1 MEIQLWRS
9 ILCPYELA
17 VKELIVKFEHIISE
31 HRENDLYS
39 PIEQVSGRVKSVS
52 SILEKMQRKHIPME
66 RMEEEVE
73 DIAGI
78 RIICQFEEDIETV
91 ANLIQ
96 NRADMTIKSEK
107 NYLKHVKQSG
117 YRSLHLIIYYTVET
131 LNGPRKLQAEI
142 QIRTMAMD
150 FWATI
155 EHSLQYKYKG
165 DMPPHVAERLTN
177 AADAI
182 ILLDREMSS
191 VRNEIMDAQNS
202 SQMQSNLVK
211 DILNN
216 IENLYRVSSERE
228 VIKIQTEFLRVFHT
242 KDLKQ
247 LERFHRQLDII
258 AEGYRAQAV
267 YHDIGQR
274 QPGKG
279 CIS

>member
-17 VKELIVKFEHIISE
+17 VKELTVKFQHIIEE
-31 HRENDLYS
+31 HRENDRYS
-39 PIEQVSGRVKSVS
+39 PIEQVSGRVKSVT

-73 DIAGI
+73 DIAGV

-91 ANLIQ
+91 AALIQ
-96 NRADMTIKSEK
+96 SRTDMTVKSEK
-107 NYLKHVKQSG
+107 NYLKHIMQSG
-117 YRSLHLIIYYTVET
+117 YRSYHLIIYYTVET
-131 LNGPRKLQAEI
+131 LDGPKRLQAEI
-142 QIRTMAMD
+142 QIRTMAMN

-165 DMPPHVAERLTN
+165 DMPPHVTERLSN
-177 AADAI
+177 AAEAI
-182 ILLDREMSS
+182 ISLDREMSL
-191 VRNEIMDAQNS
+191 VRSEIMDAQNS
-202 SQMQSNLVK
+202 SQVQSNLVK

-216 IENLYRVSSERE
+216 IENLYRLSNQRE
-228 VIKIQTEFLRVFHT
+228 VLKIQSEFLRVFKT
-242 KDLKQ
+242 KDLRQ

-267 YHDIGQR
+267 YFQN
-274 QPGKG
+274 
-279 CIS
+279 

>member
-17 VKELIVKFEHIISE
+17 VKELTVKFEHIISE

-66 RMEEEVE
+66 KMEEEIE

-78 RIICQFEEDIETV
+78 RIICQFEEDIDTV
-91 ANLIQ
+91 ASIIQ
-96 NRADMTIKSEK
+96 KRTDMTIKSEK
-107 NYLKHVKQSG
+107 NYLKHIKQSG
-117 YRSLHLIIYYTVET
+117 YRSYHLIIYYTVET
-131 LNGPRKLQAEI
+131 LDGPKKLQAEI
-142 QIRTMAMD
+142 QIRTMAMN

-165 DMPPHVAERLTN
+165 DMPPHVAERLSN

-182 ILLDREMSS
+182 ISLDHEMSS

-216 IENLYRVSSERE
+216 IENLYRLSNKRE
-228 VIKIQTEFLRVFHT
+228 VMKIQTEFLRVFRT
-242 KDLKQ
+242 KDLQQ

-267 YHDIGQR
+267 YHDN
-274 QPGKG
+274 K
-279 CIS
+279 

>member
-17 VKELIVKFEHIISE
+17 VRELIVKFEHIISE

-91 ANLIQ
+91 ASLIQ
-96 NRADMTIKSEK
+96 NRSDMTIKSEK

-182 ILLDREMSS
+182 ILLDQEMSS
-191 VRNEIMDAQNS
+191 VRDEIMDAQNS

-228 VIKIQTEFLRVFHT
+228 ITKIQTEFLRVFHT

-267 YHDIGQR
+267 YHKIGH
-274 QPGKG
+274 QPGKS

>member
-17 VKELIVKFEHIISE
+17 VKELTVKFKHMIEEYH
-31 HRENDLYS
+31 ENDRYS

-52 SILEKMQRKHIPME
+52 SILEKMQRKDIPIEQLETEME
-66 RMEEEVE
+66 
-73 DIAGI
+73 DLAGV
-78 RIICQFEEDIETV
+78 RIICQFEEDIDTV
-91 ANLIQ
+91 AAII
-96 NRADMTIKSEK
+96 RKRTDMEVKSEK
-107 NYLKHVKQSG
+107 NYLTHIKQSG
-117 YRSLHLIIYYTVET
+117 YRSYHMILYYTVET
-131 LNGPRKLQAEI
+131 IHGPKRLQVEI
-142 QIRTMAMD
+142 QIRTMAMN

-165 DMPPHVAERLTN
+165 D
-177 AADAI
+177 
-182 ILLDREMSS
+182 EMSS

-228 VIKIQTEFLRVFHT
+228 VSKIQDEFLRVFKT
-242 KDLKQ
+242 KDLRQ

-267 YHDIGQR
+267 HHSI
-274 QPGKG
+274 
-279 CIS
+279 